1 MDLIRFIINI
11 VINSILILSSGKN
24 PFFVQPCVTVIDPRV
39 TNDSIS
45 NQIDTRLYK
54 NLSLFFFFVIFL
66 TKGNEMAAI
75 QAADAAGRGSFR
87 WMLLALSLTISVL
100 NLYWNG

>member
-1 MDLIRFIINI
+1 
-11 VINSILILSSGKN
+11 
-24 PFFVQPCVTVIDPRV
+24 
-39 TNDSIS
+39 
-45 NQIDTRLYK
+45 
-54 NLSLFFFFVIFL
+54 
-66 TKGNEMAAI
+66 MAAI